1 MNSLFPL
8 RHRRVLWGA
17 AILACLVSG
26 FVVLLTKIP
35 VQVPKS
41 GPGAGV
47 AQGSPF
53 SPAAFPTGLAA
64 QPRLVEAVSPNPG
77 SRTPSP
83 GYGPA
88 AQPRLV
94 EAYGK
99 LPLSFEVNKLSL
111 IHI

>member
-8 RHRRVLWGA
+8 RYRRVLWGA

-41 GPGAGV
+41 GPGGV

-77 SRTPSP
+77 SRARA
-83 GYGPA
+83 PA
-88 AQPRLV
+88 TGRALSRDWSNPTAGCGSASRLI
-94 EAYGK
+94 K
-99 LPLSFEVNKLSL
+99 DRRTRR
-111 IHI
+111 